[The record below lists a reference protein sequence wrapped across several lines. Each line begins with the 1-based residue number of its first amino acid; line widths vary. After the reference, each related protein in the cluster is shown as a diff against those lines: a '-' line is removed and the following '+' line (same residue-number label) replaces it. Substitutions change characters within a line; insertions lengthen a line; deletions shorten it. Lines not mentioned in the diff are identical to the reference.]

1 MPTFK
6 NTSDHVFQDG
16 DLLVKPDESFSTDEE
31 SRMVQLRGQYAWQ
44 FSESKSEDAP
54 TEAEVKADPIDV
66 RPLVGDAFVQIDD
79 EGKQS
84 KKIG

>member
-16 DLLVKPDESFSTDEE
+16 DLLVKPGESFSTEDE
-31 SRMVQLRGQYAWQ
+31 SRAVQLRGQYAWQ
-44 FSESKSEDAP
+44 FSETKSESAP
-54 TEAEVKADPIDV
+54 SEAEVKADPIDV